1 MSRSPDSAPPCAART
16 RGAPNEPRERVSPHT
31 GLRGPTRSRRKQSVF
46 CSVKAHCEAIYLQGS
61 RARSKRT
68 RPKPHTSTDST
79 HHTVPYVYDHVAL
92 GSHYCSASQRVG
104 RFAHAPASVAEGRR
118 TRRTKPSTTLPQS
131 APHHV
136 RKAGLVRALGHGGGR
151 ILFRHSARTTPRGS
165 GCKQRC
171 LAGMNAWRARVI
183 PTLWP
188 RPPRRQHGTA
198 AVEIRCGDSALRSV
212 LWLGR
217 IACRMQTAGLCAC
230 VCVRVRACVC
240 ARRRWRGRGATMPQ
254 VAGRQALPAL
264 SLRQRAFEILLG
276 LVL

>member
-1 MSRSPDSAPPCAART
+1 M
-16 RGAPNEPRERVSPHT
+16 
-31 GLRGPTRSRRKQSVF
+31 
-46 CSVKAHCEAIYLQGS
+46 
-61 RARSKRT
+61 KRT
-68 RPKPHTSTDST
+68 RPRSLTAHSTVRVRSCSARFA
-79 HHTVPYVYDHVAL
+79 H
-92 GSHYCSASQRVG
+92 CSASQRVG

-136 RKAGLVRALGHGGGR
+136 RKAGLIRALGHGGGR
-151 ILFRHSARTTPRGS
+151 ILFRHSARHHTPRGS

-230 VCVRVRACVC
+230 VCVCVRACVH
-240 ARRRWRGRGATMPQ
+240 GAGGVDAEPQ
-254 VAGRQALPAL
+254 CRSGRQASPSRLVTAAA
-264 SLRQRAFEILLG
+264 SLRNPPRSRPVARRPFLLRLHRPKFQQRQVAF
-276 LVL
+276 VTSTVRVVVRTRVRCTST

>member
-1 MSRSPDSAPPCAART
+1 M
-16 RGAPNEPRERVSPHT
+16 
-31 GLRGPTRSRRKQSVF
+31 
-46 CSVKAHCEAIYLQGS
+46 
-61 RARSKRT
+61 
-68 RPKPHTSTDST
+68 
-79 HHTVPYVYDHVAL
+79 YDHVAR

-198 AVEIRCGDSALRSV
+198 AVENAVEIRLSAQYSGSV
-212 LWLGR
+212 
-217 IACRMQTAGLCAC
+217 ASPAGCK
-230 VCVRVRACVC
+230 RRACVHAC
-240 ARRRWRGRGATMPQ
+240 VWRGRGATMPQ
-254 VAGRQALPAL
+254 WQAGKPFPPCHCG
-264 SLRQRAFEILLG
+264 SEPSKSSSVSSCSSSSISSSPPSS
-276 LVL
+276 

>member
-1 MSRSPDSAPPCAART
+1 MKLYTCRD
-16 RGAPNEPRERVSPHT
+16 
-31 GLRGPTRSRRKQSVF
+31 
-46 CSVKAHCEAIYLQGS
+46 
-61 RARSKRT
+61 RARAPRNAHASQT
-68 RPKPHTSTDST
+68 HSTVRVRSCSARF
-79 HHTVPYVYDHVAL
+79 AL
-92 GSHYCSASQRVG
+92 LCSASQRVG

-136 RKAGLVRALGHGGGR
+136 RKAGLVRALDHGGGR

>member
-1 MSRSPDSAPPCAART
+1 M
-16 RGAPNEPRERVSPHT
+16 
-31 GLRGPTRSRRKQSVF
+31 
-46 CSVKAHCEAIYLQGS
+46 
-61 RARSKRT
+61 
-68 RPKPHTSTDST
+68 
-79 HHTVPYVYDHVAL
+79 YDHVAR

-217 IACRMQTAGLCAC
+217 IACRMQTAGLCARAC
-230 VCVRVRACVC
+230 VRACVC
-240 ARRRWRGRGATMPQ
+240 TAP
-254 VAGRQALPAL
+254 VAWTRSHNAAGGRQASPSRLVTAAA
-264 SLRQRAFEILLG
+264 SLRNPPRSRPVARRPFLLRLHRPKFQQRQVAFVTGTVRVVVRTRVRCTSTCAANGRAPHPQDPLRRPA
-276 LVL
+276 

>member
-1 MSRSPDSAPPCAART
+1 M
-16 RGAPNEPRERVSPHT
+16 
-31 GLRGPTRSRRKQSVF
+31 
-46 CSVKAHCEAIYLQGS
+46 
-61 RARSKRT
+61 KRT
-68 RPKPHTSTDST
+68 RPRSLTAHSTVRVRSCSARFA
-79 HHTVPYVYDHVAL
+79 H
-92 GSHYCSASQRVG
+92 CSASQRVG
-104 RFAHAPASVAEGRR
+104 RFVHAPASVAEGRR

-151 ILFRHSARTTPRGS
+151 ILFRHSARHHTPRGS

-171 LAGMNAWRARVI
+171 LTGMNAWRARVI

-230 VCVRVRACVC
+230 VCVCVRACVC

-254 VAGRQALPAL
+254 WQAGKPFPPCHCG
-264 SLRQRAFEILLG
+264 SEPSKSSSVSSCSSSSISSSPPSS
-276 LVL
+276 